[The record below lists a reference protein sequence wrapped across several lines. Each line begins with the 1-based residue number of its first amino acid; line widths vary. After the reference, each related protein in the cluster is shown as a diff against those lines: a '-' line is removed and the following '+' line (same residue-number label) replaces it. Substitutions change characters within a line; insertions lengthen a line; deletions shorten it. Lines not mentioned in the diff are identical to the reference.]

1 MGARRELVTG
11 IFVGVVVGVAIT
23 VAFFQLRGQAN
34 ISAAP
39 KTADG
44 SARMTEQLTQLRRER
59 EELVKRLAEAK
70 LAGAGPEWFAD
81 HGGGY
86 GPRPEPDADH
96 GMSTSDDWWNKLPPN
111 PAWDAPRKQLV
122 LDRLAKLGV
131 KLDAKQVECKRRC
144 CRIAID
150 DETYDDHFRD
160 IGTLGLD
167 FEPPDGS
174 GIVNAGTTYMITKC
188 WRASDEPAPDR
199 LVERDALLAKVRPEL
214 ERCARSTSPAITLK
228 LSLYI
233 DTDGQLA
240 KVDSNAKQL
249 GQKAASCAET
259 AVLQAAAFA
268 PSPRNSEVP
277 LTIVLGK

>member
-23 VAFFQLRGQAN
+23 VAVFQLRGQAN

-39 KTADG
+39 KTTDAT
-44 SARMTEQLTQLRRER
+44 SEQLAQLRRER

-70 LAGAGPEWFAD
+70 RAGAGLID
-81 HGGGY
+81 HGGSY
-86 GPRPEPDADH
+86 RPSEPDADH

-111 PAWDAPRKQLV
+111 PSWDAPRKQLV

-150 DETYDDHFRD
+150 DETYDEHFRD

-174 GIVNAGTTYMITKC
+174 GIANAGSTYMITKC

-199 LVERDALLAKVRPEL
+199 LTERDALLAKVKPEL
-214 ERCARSTSPAITLK
+214 ERCAQSTSPTITLK
-228 LSLYI
+228 LSLFI
-233 DTDGQLA
+233 DTDGQIA

-268 PSPRNSEVP
+268 PSPRNTEVP

>member
-1 MGARRELVTG
+1 
-11 IFVGVVVGVAIT
+11 VVGVAIT
-23 VAFFQLRGQAN
+23 VAVFQLRGQAN

-39 KTADG
+39 KTTDAT
-44 SARMTEQLTQLRRER
+44 SEQLAQLRRER

-70 LAGAGPEWFAD
+70 RAGAGPERFID
-81 HGGGY
+81 HGGSY
-86 GPRPEPDADH
+86 RPSEPDADH

-111 PAWDAPRKQLV
+111 PSWDAPRKQLV

-150 DETYDDHFRD
+150 DETYDEHFRD

-174 GIVNAGTTYMITKC
+174 GIANAGSTYMITKC

-199 LVERDALLAKVRPEL
+199 LTERDALLAKVKPEL
-214 ERCARSTSPAITLK
+214 ERCAQSTSPTITLK
-228 LSLYI
+228 LSLFI
-233 DTDGQLA
+233 DTDGQIA